1 MTMPAVSASASELTQ
16 RLSEGLVE
24 FLQTNIMPDGIVQ
37 PDVFCDLSL
46 PEWRVQT
53 TSTEALER
61 LRRQSHPHLG
71 QVSSWSAEPTASGF
85 IFEFEERWTD
95 ARGESWYSR
104 ELLRATVQSGRISE
118 LSVYCTGDWDSAKQA
133 EHARAVTLIRP

>member
-1 MTMPAVSASASELTQ
+1 MTLSAPSASATQLTQ

-24 FLQTNIMPDGIVQ
+24 FLQTNTLPDGIVQ

-53 TSTEALER
+53 TSAEALER
-61 LRRQSHPHLG
+61 LRRQSHPDLG
-71 QVSSWSAEPTASGF
+71 QVSRWSAEPTASGF

-104 ELLRATVQSGRISE
+104 ELLRATVQRGRISE
-118 LSVYCTGDWDSAKQA
+118 MSVYCTGDWSSARQA
-133 EHARAVTLIRP
+133 EHARVVTLRRP